1 MTRHIRKSLLSVGAL
16 VGLAFAMSTL
26 AVQPAQ
32 AEMLVIR
39 DFVLTHGVLERE
51 PVGSTEAFVVEDGR
65 AYAFARIN
73 NEGNPTTVSFV
84 WQYGNEQHA
93 AIDMN
98 VGTSSGW
105 RTWSSVSLRPG
116 NWQVQLVGSDG
127 VVLAQRTFSV
137 GMQSGASNKQM
148 DQNNNSSSMKQNSST
163 SSPSY
168 GGWTGKSGG

>member
-1 MTRHIRKSLLSVGAL
+1 MTRNIPKSLLTVGAL
-16 VGLAFAMSTL
+16 VGLVFATSALT
-26 AVQPAQ
+26 VQPAQ

-73 NEGNPTTVSFV
+73 NEGSPTTVSFV
-84 WQYGNEQHA
+84 WQYGNEKHA
-93 AIDMN
+93 NIDMN

-105 RTWSSVSLRPG
+105 RTWSSVALRPG

-137 GMQSGASNKQM
+137 GMQSGASNQQM
-148 DQNNNSSSMKQNSST
+148 NQNNNSSSS
-163 SSPSY
+163 SY
-168 GGWTGKSGG
+168 GGWTGQSGG